1 MKHNSYIGEELGLF
15 AEAKNWKKYY
25 SSLIS
30 PFLGKRV
37 LEVGA
42 GIGATTEILCKN
54 ADHEEWVCL
63 EPDRVFVYKIKQ
75 KIEIGILPDFC
86 SPIVGY
92 LKDLRRE
99 VKFDTI
105 LYIDVLEHVADDA
118 QELQNA
124 TSFLNS
130 GGNLIVLSP
139 AYNFLF
145 SPFDKSIGHFRR
157 YDKRMISSFHL
168 PQLNLVWLKYLDS
181 IGMLTSLAN
190 KYLLKQD
197 YPTKEQIY
205 FWDRWIIP
213 IAKVVDPLLFF
224 SFGRSILSI
233 WLKE

>member
-42 GIGATTEILCKN
+42 GIGATTEILSQEGKH
-54 ADHEEWVCL
+54 DEWVCL
-63 EPDRVFVYKIKQ
+63 EPDKALATEITRKIST
-75 KIEIGILPDFC
+75 GDLPEFC
-86 SPIVGY
+86 SFSEGY
-92 LKDLRRE
+92 LTDLKSE
-99 VKFDTI
+99 TKFSSI
-105 LYIDVLEHVADDA
+105 LYIDVLEHIENDGH
-118 QELQNA
+118 ELQNA
-124 TSFLNS
+124 AALLDH
-130 GGNLIVLSP
+130 GGHLIVLSP

-157 YDKRMISSFHL
+157 YDKRMISSLSL
-168 PQLNLVWLKYLDS
+168 PQFKQIRLMYLDS
-181 IGMLTSLAN
+181 IGVLTSLAN
-190 KYLLKQD
+190 KYILKQE
-197 YPTKEQIY
+197 YPTQEQIL

-213 IAKVVDPLLFF
+213 LAKVADRLFLF

-233 WLKE
+233 WMKE